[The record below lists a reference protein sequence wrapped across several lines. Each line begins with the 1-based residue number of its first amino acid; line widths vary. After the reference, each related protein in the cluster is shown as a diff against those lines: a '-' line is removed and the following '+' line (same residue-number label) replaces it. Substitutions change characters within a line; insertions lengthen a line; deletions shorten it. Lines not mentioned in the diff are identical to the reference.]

1 MHGYGTAFPG
11 PKKGRK
17 YEPATRSNRMGG
29 VNAVWIGALL
39 ALALVLVVWRLR
51 RATRKID
58 RIMTEELDRD
68 DE

>member
-1 MHGYGTAFPG
+1 
-11 PKKGRK
+11 
-17 YEPATRSNRMGG
+17 MGG